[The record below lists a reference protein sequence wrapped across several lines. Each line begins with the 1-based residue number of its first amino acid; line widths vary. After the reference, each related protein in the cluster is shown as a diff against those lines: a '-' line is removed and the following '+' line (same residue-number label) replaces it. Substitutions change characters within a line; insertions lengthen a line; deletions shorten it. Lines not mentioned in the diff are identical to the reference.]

1 MSELVKRL
9 HDAENLCNKLGFS
22 GSARAIFDA
31 RKRITELEA
40 SLADSNEALQ
50 VMGLKLS
57 HAEADRVRLDWIEDN
72 SYSLPYKDHG
82 AGPELDLSR
91 PAIDALMRDQS
102 HSANT
107 VGDPTPVMDAAPAC
121 EPERSVSE
129 SIAAGH
135 PCFDPDGPPDHD
147 WEYVDDSFSHEFGTE
162 ICGHYECARCDAIK
176 PE

>member
-1 MSELVKRL
+1 MSDLYDKQ
-9 HDAENLCNKLGFS
+9 HDAEIVRLN
-22 GSARAIFDA
+22 D
-31 RKRITELEA
+31 RITKLEA

-50 VMGLKLS
+50 VMGLKLA
-57 HAEADRVRLDWIEDN
+57 HAE
-72 SYSLPYKDHG
+72 G
-82 AGPELDLSR
+82 
-91 PAIDALMRDQS
+91 

-107 VGDPTPVMDAAPAC
+107 VGGPTPVMDAAPAC
-121 EPERSVSE
+121 EPARIASE
-129 SIAAGH
+129 TIAAGH

>member
-50 VMGLKLS
+50 VMGLKLA
-57 HAEADRVRLDWIEDN
+57 HAEG
-72 SYSLPYKDHG
+72 S
-82 AGPELDLSR
+82 
-91 PAIDALMRDQS
+91 IDAIGRLASHNIPPYAFGDNEAACDMAGRLSDIQDLS

-107 VGDPTPVMDAAPAC
+107 VGPTPGAAPAC
-121 EPERSVSE
+121 ASERSVSE

-147 WEYVDDSFSHEFGTE
+147 WKYVDDSFSHEFGTE